1 MMNTALLT
9 MALVMGLT
17 GSLHCAGMCGPIIW
31 VMPFQFMTGFRKWL
45 SIFLYHFG
53 RISVYALLALVLHSF
68 KEIFNPQVQQYV
80 SISLGI
86 MLLLAGILSFLPNH
100 AVKINLPWT
109 SVIKK
114 RIGRFIGNPSPTALF
129 VAGALNGMLPCGLVY
144 MALSAAVVSNNT
156 GDAILAMYAFGI
168 GTLPMLISIT
178 VLKSKAPLFRL
189 QHAKKLVPVVMFVF
203 GCLFVLRGMNLGI
216 PYLSPKVEVTPQHE
230 VKASCCHKK

>member
-1 MMNTALLT
+1 
-9 MALVMGLT
+9 MGLT

-31 VMPFQFMTGFRKWL
+31 IMPFQFMLGFRKWL

-53 RISVYALLALVLHSF
+53 RISVYALLALILHSF
-68 KEIFNPQVQQYV
+68 KGIFNPQVQQYV

-109 SVIKK
+109 TFIKK
-114 RIGRFIGNPSPTALF
+114 HIGRFIGDPSPGALF
-129 VAGALNGMLPCGLVY
+129 VAGVLNGLLPCGLVY
-144 MALSAAVVSNNT
+144 MALSAAVVSNST

-168 GTLPMLISIT
+168 GTMPMLIGIT
-178 VLKSKAPLFRL
+178 VLKSKATFLRL
-189 QHAKKLVPVVMFVF
+189 SYARKLVPVVMFAF

-216 PYLSPKVEVTPQHE
+216 PYLSPKVEVTQQHE
-230 VKASCCHKK
+230 VKSSCCHKK